1 MVTLNSEPSFP
12 REVGRVDTDADLARG
27 LLLQRPDA
35 AELVRRRFAPLVR
48 RWLRKG
54 LGPDADLEDL
64 EQEAF
69 LRIFGGLHRL
79 RDPEALRIF
88 VITVIKRTL
97 GRELR
102 RKRRRDGIFVSHEPD
117 ATNLI
122 GEIADPAAH
131 HAFCHFRCLL
141 DRLCERDR
149 RAFVLRFA
157 AGLETEQVAEALGVS
172 MPTARR
178 SFTRA
183 KSRVTTWAVRHPFL
197 SEYLSHELPPT

>member
-1 MVTLNSEPSFP
+1 MVTLSTESVFPSEG
-12 REVGRVDTDADLARG
+12 GRVDTDADLARG
-27 LLLQRPDA
+27 LLSQRPDA
-35 AELVRRRFAPLVR
+35 AELVRQRFAPLVR
-48 RWLRKG
+48 RWFRRG

-69 LRIFGGLHRL
+69 LRIFGGIHRL

-88 VITVIKRTL
+88 VITVVKRTL

-102 RKRRRDGIFVSHEPD
+102 RKRRREGLFVSHEPE
-117 ATNLI
+117 AANVI
-122 GEIADPAAH
+122 GEVADPAAN

-141 DRLCERDR
+141 ERLCERDR

-183 KSRVTTWAVRHPFL
+183 KSRVTTWAGRHPFL
-197 SEYLSHELPPT
+197 SEYLASELPST